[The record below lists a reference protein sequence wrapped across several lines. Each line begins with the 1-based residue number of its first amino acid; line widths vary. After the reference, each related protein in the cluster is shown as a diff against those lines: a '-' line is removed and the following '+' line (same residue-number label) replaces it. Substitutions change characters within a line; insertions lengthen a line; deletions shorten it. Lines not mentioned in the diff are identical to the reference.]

1 MQTLI
6 SSKPSRISSLVNAN
20 PLMPEVRTV
29 WRTITAS
36 NQPQRRLRPV
46 TVPNSRPRSP
56 SRSPSALSCS
66 VGNGPEPPR
75 AGYALVI
82 PSTYPTAP
90 GPMPQPVEAVPDT
103 VLDEVTYGYVP

>member
-1 MQTLI
+1 M
-6 SSKPSRISSLVNAN
+6 RISSSPPSTSSLVRAV
-20 PLMPEVRTV
+20 PVIPRPGQD
-29 WRTITAS
+29 WRTSTAS

-66 VGNGPEPPR
+66 VGNGPEPTR
-75 AGYALVI
+75 VVYALVI

-90 GPMPQPVEAVPDT
+90 GPMPEPVAALPDT
-103 VLDEVTYGYVP
+103 VLEEVTYGYVP